1 MSDRTSNTGKT
12 SQYFGSFL
20 IIIGILYI
28 LYLLLFLMDPQNVII
43 GIVVIGIGGIFY
55 ANAVIQGVK
64 K

>member
-1 MSDRTSNTGKT
+1 MSYKTSNTGKT
-12 SQYFGSFL
+12 SKYFGSFL

-28 LYLLLFLMDPQNVII
+28 LYLLLFLMDPQNVIM